1 MRLVTAKMVLSALH
15 ASSNGHKNR
24 PPSIA
29 QRFAHQP
36 AKYTFYVSALSLSFN
51 TYSQQIRNF
60 TSVLFLFGSLAL
72 PHLRQIQLRIFQ
84 MNSLPRVNCVFIVKS
99 GMSGS
104 GVGRST
110 ICGLTYFPRK
120 GLEWSLR
127 RKIFWPEVAAA
138 AERHCHSDPNKIGNA
153 TFLHLINS
161 CVKIN
166 CS

>member
-1 MRLVTAKMVLSALH
+1 MRLVTAKMGLSSLH
-15 ASSNGHKNR
+15 ASSNGYKNR

-36 AKYTFYVSALSLSFN
+36 AKYTFYVSASSLSFN

-104 GVGRST
+104 GVGAKHSMRVDLLST
-110 ICGLTYFPRK
+110 KGVGRNLCSKNFLTGSCSGRRT
-120 GLEWSLR
+120 SLPLR
-127 RKIFWPEVAAA
+127 PQ
-138 AERHCHSDPNKIGNA
+138 
-153 TFLHLINS
+153 
-161 CVKIN
+161 
-166 CS
+166 